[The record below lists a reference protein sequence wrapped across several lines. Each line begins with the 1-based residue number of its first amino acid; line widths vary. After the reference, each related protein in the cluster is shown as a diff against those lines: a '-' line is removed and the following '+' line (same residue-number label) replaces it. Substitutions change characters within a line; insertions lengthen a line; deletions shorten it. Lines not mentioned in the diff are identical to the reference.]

1 MSGSMP
7 ASRELRSRV
16 HKEKC
21 RRPPVQKSTAVN
33 NSSPPC
39 LLSKPAAPGTE
50 DQVAGPARKLAIE

>member
-21 RRPPVQKSTAVN
+21 RRTLAQKSTAVN
-33 NSSPPC
+33 NSPPPC